1 MISGEPNRGKSC
13 CYCKVT
19 KVAKVTEVAEGEVAA
34 HILGKRRFMMSDSEA
49 AETPANPPS
58 LEGGGTACGG
68 WVPEENGWKRRE

>member
-1 MISGEPNRGKSC
+1 M
-13 CYCKVT
+13 
-19 KVAKVTEVAEGEVAA
+19 TEVAEGEVAA